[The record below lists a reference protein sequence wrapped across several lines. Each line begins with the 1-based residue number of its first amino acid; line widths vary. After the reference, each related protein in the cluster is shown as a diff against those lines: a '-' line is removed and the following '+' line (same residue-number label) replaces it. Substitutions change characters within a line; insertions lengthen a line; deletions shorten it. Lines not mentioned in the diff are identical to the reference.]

1 MMAIYVDI
9 TDRLRKKVQC
19 IDVFVRS
26 NVPDLTYEDH
36 QQAVLDQK
44 HESIIFSAKK
54 KRFKNFGLLLSKRD
68 FRHDY
73 KKPLVTDGEEGL
85 NLSDCVANFDPPVGS
100 IEHKFLIRCSL

>member
-44 HESIIFSAKK
+44 HESIFLAQRRK
-54 KRFKNFGLLLSKRD
+54 GSK
-68 FRHDY
+68 
-73 KKPLVTDGEEGL
+73 
-85 NLSDCVANFDPPVGS
+85 
-100 IEHKFLIRCSL
+100 

>member
-1 MMAIYVDI
+1 MMAIYFDI

-68 FRHDY
+68 FHHDY
-73 KKPLVTDGEEGL
+73 KKPLITDGEEGL
-85 NLSDCVANFDPPVGS
+85 NLSDCVANFDPPAGS